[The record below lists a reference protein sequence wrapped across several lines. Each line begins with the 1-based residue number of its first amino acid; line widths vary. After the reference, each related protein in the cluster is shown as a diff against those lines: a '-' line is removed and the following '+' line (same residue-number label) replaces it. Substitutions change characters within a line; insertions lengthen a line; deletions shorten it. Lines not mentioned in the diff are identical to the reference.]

1 MKKYITPP
9 INPEWK
15 ELPLEKQLEAA
26 EAVSNCLADGGLHR
40 TLEVMICGTR
50 QTDSHISRITGL
62 DGTIAGIKDTCR
74 GVECYDCVAGRLEHV
89 EVALETNQLKLTEI
103 FNYDDLDS

>member
-1 MKKYITPP
+1 MKKYTIPP
-9 INPEWK
+9 IDPEWK
-15 ELPLEKQLEAA
+15 MLSLEKQLEAA
-26 EAVSNCLADGGLHR
+26 EAVSNCLDDGGLAH

-50 QTDSHISRITGL
+50 ETDNHISRITGL

-74 GVECYDCVAGRLEHV
+74 GVECYDCVASRLEHV